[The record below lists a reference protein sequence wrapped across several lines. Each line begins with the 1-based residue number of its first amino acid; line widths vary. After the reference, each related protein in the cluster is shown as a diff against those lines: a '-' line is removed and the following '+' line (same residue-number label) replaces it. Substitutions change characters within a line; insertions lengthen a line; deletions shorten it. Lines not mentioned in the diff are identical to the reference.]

1 MASMRAVLK
10 ERIRNAARGLPDRL
24 PARVR
29 LWPRSLSGRLLMLTI
44 LYVMV
49 SGVLV
54 YVPTV
59 ASFHRNLLEEK
70 LAAAQLAVLALEETE
85 GNQVSP
91 ELRRELLTNA
101 GVRAVSL
108 KRNETRQLFLADDM
122 PNQIDEVFDLR
133 EQPFFASASG
143 ALSTLLAREGR
154 ILRIIGLPR
163 FGGGQSIEALADEGP
178 IRAELFA
185 YAQRVLVLSLVIS
198 LVTGALVFVS
208 LHYVIVRPIRRIT
221 TSMTSFREQ
230 PEDEK
235 RIIQPLGRHGEIG
248 DAETALADMQTQ
260 VRGALRQR
268 AHLAALGTAVAKI
281 NHDLRNILSSAQL
294 ASDRLAQSDDP
305 AVKRA
310 APKLVRA
317 LDRAIDL
324 ATNTLRYGRA
334 DELPPQLRSHRLL
347 PMVHEALAAVAET
360 AAIKASS
367 DVAEDFQVFA
377 DGDQLFRVLLNL
389 IRNGAQ
395 ALGEHAGGTLIIS
408 ARQENDNCLIDIADN
423 GPGLPD
429 AVKAHLFEPFAG
441 GARTRGTGLGLAIA
455 HELVTG
461 HGGHLLLLK
470 SDAQGTIFRIV
481 LPAQT
486 TLSGGP

>member
-1 MASMRAVLK
+1 MAPMRAPLLQ
-10 ERIRNAARGLPDRL
+10 RISEAARGALPRN
-24 PARVR
+24 ASAMR

-44 LYVMV
+44 VYVMV

-54 YVPTV
+54 YVPSV

-122 PNQIDEVFDLR
+122 PNQVDEVFDLR
-133 EQPFFASASG
+133 SQPFFASASG
-143 ALSTLLAREGR
+143 ALSTLLAADGR

-163 FGGGQSIEALADEGP
+163 FEGGQSIEALAEEGP
-178 IRAELFA
+178 IRAELYS

-198 LVTGALVFVS
+198 LVTGALVYVS

-221 TSMTSFREQ
+221 HSMTSFRDQ

-235 RIIQPLGRHGEIG
+235 RIIAPIARHGEIG

-260 VRGALRQR
+260 VRSALRQR

-334 DELPPQLRSHRLL
+334 DELPPQLRTHHLL
-347 PMVHEALAAVAET
+347 PMVNEAVAAAGET
-360 AAIKASS
+360 GHIKVIV
-367 DVAEDFQVFA
+367 DVADEMTVFA

-389 IRNGAQ
+389 IRNAAQ
-395 ALGEHAGGTLIIS
+395 ALSEREGAQIS
-408 ARQENDNCLIDIADN
+408 IAAEGDLAETRITIADN

-455 HELVTG
+455 HELVSG
-461 HGGHLLLLK
+461 HGGQLRLLR
-470 SDAQGTIFRIV
+470 SDAQGSVFQII
-481 LPAQT
+481 LPQNGAT
-486 TLSGGP
+486 A

>member
-1 MASMRAVLK
+1 MAPMRAPFFQQVLD
-10 ERIRNAARGLPDRL
+10 AARGALPRR
-24 PARVR
+24 PAAMRF
-29 LWPRSLSGRLLMLTI
+29 WPRSLSGRLLMLTI
-44 LYVMV
+44 VYVMV

-122 PNQIDEVFDLR
+122 PNQVDEVFDLR
-133 EQPFFASASG
+133 SQLFFASASG
-143 ALSTLLAREGR
+143 ALSTLLAAEGR
-154 ILRIIGLPR
+154 ILRIIGFPR
-163 FGGGQSIEALADEGP
+163 FEGGQSIEALADEGP
-178 IRAELFA
+178 IRAELYA

-198 LVTGALVFVS
+198 LVTGALVFIS

-221 TSMTSFREQ
+221 HSMTSFRDQ

-235 RIIQPLGRHGEIG
+235 RIIAPIARHGEIG

-260 VRGALRQR
+260 VRSALRQR

-334 DELPPQLRSHRLL
+334 DELPPQLRPHKLL
-347 PMVHEALAAVAET
+347 PIVTEAVAAAGET
-360 AAIKASS
+360 GAISVKI
-367 DVAEDFQVFA
+367 DVAAEMTVFA

-389 IRNGAQ
+389 IRNAAQ
-395 ALGEHAGGTLIIS
+395 ALSERADASLSIAAEGDLAETRIT
-408 ARQENDNCLIDIADN
+408 IADN

-455 HELVTG
+455 HELISG
-461 HGGHLLLLK
+461 HGGQLQLVR
-470 SDAQGTIFRIV
+470 SDAEGTVFQIILRQNG
-481 LPAQT
+481 AAA
-486 TLSGGP
+486 